1 MYLSILNGE
10 LLRTKKHHN
19 STVFKITR
27 QSLALDSEVHA
38 SKGESLLFLFSGT
51 FYVVLPGAEIAML
64 ESLWLGALTG
74 WGLQKAIGEGRD
86 GPSPEV
92 MRL

>member
-38 SKGESLLFLFSGT
+38 SKGESLLFFILRHLLRRFAGSRDRHAGIL
-51 FYVVLPGAEIAML
+51 VAGCING
-64 ESLWLGALTG
+64 LGATKGDWGGQG
-74 WGLQKAIGEGRD
+74 WSL
-86 GPSPEV
+86 P
-92 MRL
+92 